1 MKVLLLK
8 DVKSLGRAGE
18 IKDVKDG
25 YGQNFIIAKGYGK
38 LATPAVIKQCEAEQR
53 KLKEAKEQEAQDL
66 RALAAKISKAS
77 VTITK
82 KLGANGSLF
91 GAIKKEEIADELA
104 KQGIVIDKKDIDL
117 SAQIKATGEYE
128 AKVKL
133 KYSISATLKV
143 SVQGE

>member
-38 LATPAVIKQCEAEQR
+38 LATPAVIKQYEAEQR

>member
-38 LATPAVIKQCEAEQR
+38 LATSAVIKQYEAEQR

-117 SAQIKATGEYE
+117 SAQIKATGQYE